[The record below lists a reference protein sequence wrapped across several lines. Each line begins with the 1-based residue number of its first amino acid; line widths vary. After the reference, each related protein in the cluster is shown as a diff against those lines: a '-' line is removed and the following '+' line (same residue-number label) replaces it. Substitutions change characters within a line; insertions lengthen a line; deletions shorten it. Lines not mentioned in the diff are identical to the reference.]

1 MNRSFCCKSVAIASN
16 ICLVNVSHGSDNFHT
31 LVVKILENSP
41 NKNCRAPVRD
51 LDANRRRIDF
61 DVGGVDTNPIGK
73 LLVKIPQVPAGV
85 DRAASWAWRLVVCSA
100 ALALVLFLLWYL
112 KVIVLP
118 AIIAMTIAPVL
129 TPVANWLRRLG
140 WNRFAPA
147 IALIVG
153 LLVIA
158 GLLSIITI
166 SVGRGYDELA
176 DAIVAGVDN
185 ATNWLEGPPLNLA
198 LDGSIGES
206 LGDLWRQGSQY
217 LVAGALSG
225 VSLITGLVLAIAIL
239 YFVLRDGASLWQGI
253 LRRLSPE
260 SRLSIDRAGMRA
272 WETLGGFFRGTAVIA
287 AIDASLIGIG
297 LWILGVPLAF
307 ALTVLI
313 FLGSFIPFV
322 GATIAGLVAVLVAFA
337 DGGPVRAGIALAI
350 VLGVQFLEGNFLQ
363 PIIQSRTVDL
373 HPAVILLAV
382 AAGGALFGIL
392 GAYLAVPLTAVAF
405 AVLASL
411 ASAPLDNEADMAT
424 AIGRDD

>member
-1 MNRSFCCKSVAIASN
+1 MKVPS
-16 ICLVNVSHGSDNFHT
+16 
-31 LVVKILENSP
+31 
-41 NKNCRAPVRD
+41 
-51 LDANRRRIDF
+51 
-61 DVGGVDTNPIGK
+61 
-73 LLVKIPQVPAGV
+73 VPAGV
-85 DRAASWAWRLVVCSA
+85 DRATAWAWRLVVCSA
-100 ALALVLFLLWYL
+100 ALAIVLFLLWYL

-118 AIIAMTIAPVL
+118 AIIAMTIAPIL
-129 TPVANWLRRLG
+129 TPVASWFRRLG

-147 IALIVG
+147 IALVVG

-158 GLLSIITI
+158 GLLSIVTI
-166 SVGRGYDELA
+166 SVVRGYEDLA
-176 DAIVAGVDN
+176 DAIAVGVND
-185 ATNWLEGPPLNLA
+185 ATAWLEGPPLNLD

-206 LGDLWRQGSQY
+206 LGNLWRQGSQY

-239 YFVLRDGASLWQGI
+239 YFVLRDGESAWRGI

-260 SRLSIDRAGMRA
+260 YRASIDRAGNRA
-272 WETLGGFFRGTAVIA
+272 WATLGGFFRGTAMIA
-287 AIDASLIGIG
+287 AIDATLIGIG
-297 LWILGVPLAF
+297 LWILGVPLTF

-322 GATIAGLVAVLVAFA
+322 GATLAGLVAVLVAFA
-337 DGGPVRAGIALAI
+337 DGGPARGAIALAI

-405 AVLASL
+405 AVVGSL
-411 ASAPLDNEADMAT
+411 ASAESAA
-424 AIGRDD
+424 A

>member
-1 MNRSFCCKSVAIASN
+1 MVCAAA
-16 ICLVNVSHGSDNFHT
+16 LG
-31 LVVKILENSP
+31 LVV
-41 NKNCRAPVRD
+41 
-51 LDANRRRIDF
+51 
-61 DVGGVDTNPIGK
+61 
-73 LLVKIPQVPAGV
+73 
-85 DRAASWAWRLVVCSA
+85 
-100 ALALVLFLLWYL
+100 FLLWYL

-129 TPVANWLRRLG
+129 TPVANWLRRKG
-140 WNRFAPA
+140 WNRLAPA
-147 IALIVG
+147 IALSVGLLLIVG
-153 LLVIA
+153 LL
-158 GLLSIITI
+158 SIVTV
-166 SVGRGYDELA
+166 SVVRGYDDLA
-176 DAIVAGVDN
+176 EAIVVGVDD
-185 ATNWLEGPPLNLA
+185 ATRWLEGPPLNLE
-198 LDGSIGES
+198 LDTSIGES

-225 VSLITGLVLAIAIL
+225 VSLLTGLVLAIAIL
-239 YFVLRDGASLWQGI
+239 YFVLRDGVSFWQGI

-260 SRLSIDRAGMRA
+260 SRSSIDRAGTRA
-272 WETLGGFFRGTAVIA
+272 WETLGGFFRGTAMIA
-287 AIDASLIGIG
+287 AIDATLIGIG

-322 GATIAGLVAVLVAFA
+322 GATLAGLVVVLVAFA
-337 DGGPVRAGIALAI
+337 DGGPARAGIALAI

-405 AVLASL
+405 AAVGVPRHRQLRRAS
-411 ASAPLDNEADMAT
+411 D
-424 AIGRDD
+424 RDGLIERPRAAYRTTT